1 MGTPL
6 DSPAPC
12 DERSTTSALQQVS
25 RGPHPYG
32 SPIGR
37 YRPTSAKTENVV
49 PSWIYLS
56 VYYSTH
62 RESRLSLPSSSHRT
76 QNGDDTPD
84 RTGQRMTDYSS
95 TLDTIRTLYVSNR
108 ANEVLSLAESSWSD
122 YTSCADVGTAEAILL
137 GEAMRIASIAARG
150 NGDPAGAAVWL
161 SRARALFA
169 RGGSDTG
176 IALTMLVD
184 VYDALDRHGPGSTA
198 LAMLSAAEWAV
209 GKAPEPMLR
218 EDVLALVAE
227 KRAFVLLEQAGRG
240 RDTAGLDAAGASI
253 RGR

>member
-1 MGTPL
+1 
-6 DSPAPC
+6 
-12 DERSTTSALQQVS
+12 
-25 RGPHPYG
+25 
-32 SPIGR
+32 
-37 YRPTSAKTENVV
+37 
-49 PSWIYLS
+49 
-56 VYYSTH
+56 
-62 RESRLSLPSSSHRT
+62 
-76 QNGDDTPD
+76 
-84 RTGQRMTDYSS
+84 MTDCSS

-108 ANEVLSLAESSWSD
+108 ANEVLSLAASSWSN
-122 YTSCADVGTAEAILL
+122 YTSCPDVGAGEAILL

-198 LAMLSAAEWAV
+198 LAMLGAAEWAV
-209 GKAPEPMLR
+209 GEAPEPMLR

-240 RDTAGLDAAGASI
+240 RDTAGLDAARREYQRALTFVKSDPRRRLKLQAAIISVDVFSSTISVGDAIARLERLLDEADLNGLGSCDVAP
-253 RGR
+253 RLRENLQRLRSGRSDLQSYETFAVRT